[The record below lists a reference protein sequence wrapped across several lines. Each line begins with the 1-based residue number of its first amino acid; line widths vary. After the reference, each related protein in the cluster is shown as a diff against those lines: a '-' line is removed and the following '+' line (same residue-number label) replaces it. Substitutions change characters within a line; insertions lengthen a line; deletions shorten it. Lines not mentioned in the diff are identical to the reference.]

1 MKNLLIAAVLMITL
15 TANSQINLDKT
26 AKELYTEFQS
36 DSLVYKNAPDGQLYL
51 AHYVNEDLIIQY
63 FFSVDSVCIS
73 MLVNAFSKKEANK
86 IIDSYTA
93 KGYFKVYDEWLVREN
108 GNIYTILH
116 FKDEGGNYF
125 YWY

>member
-1 MKNLLIAAVLMITL
+1 MKNLFIVAALMITL
-15 TANSQINLDKT
+15 VANSQINLNKT
-26 AKELYTEFQS
+26 AEELYNEFKS

-73 MLVNAFSKKEANK
+73 MLINTFSKKEANK
-86 IIDSYTA
+86 IIDSYTN
-93 KGYFKVYDEWLVREN
+93 KGYFKVYDEWLVRDN

>member
-1 MKNLLIAAVLMITL
+1 MKNLLIVAALMITL
-15 TANSQINLDKT
+15 TANSQIILDKT
-26 AKELYTEFQS
+26 ANQIYTQFES

-86 IIDSYTA
+86 IINSYTS
-93 KGYFKVYDEWLVREN
+93 KGYFKVYDEWLVRDN

>member
-1 MKNLLIAAVLMITL
+1 MKNLFIVAALMITL
-15 TANSQINLDKT
+15 VAKSQIILDKT
-26 AKELYTEFQS
+26 ANQIYTQFES
-36 DSLVYKNAPDGQLYL
+36 DSLVYKNTPDGQLYL

-93 KGYFKVYDEWLVREN
+93 KGYFKVYDEWLVRDN